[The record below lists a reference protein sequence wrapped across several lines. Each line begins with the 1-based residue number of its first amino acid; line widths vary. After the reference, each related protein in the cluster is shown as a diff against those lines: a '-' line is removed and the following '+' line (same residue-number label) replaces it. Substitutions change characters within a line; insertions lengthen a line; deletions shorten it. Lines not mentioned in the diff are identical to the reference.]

1 MHTVL
6 SYNVSFPGLGI
17 EALSISRVA
26 FELSL
31 FGRQLTVYWYG
42 LTFTVAM
49 VLCIF
54 IAMGRARKYDFSK
67 DDILDYFLWMI
78 PLILIGSRIYY
89 VAFEWDQF
97 KGSPA
102 AILDFRQGGLA
113 FYGGVLGGMLAVA
126 IAARIKRTKLHRI
139 LDFLAV
145 LVPLGQGIGRWG
157 NFFNQEAFG
166 TNTDLPWGMISEG
179 TRQGLAALNPDPT
192 NPLPGLNPNLPV
204 HPTFL
209 YEFIANLLIFA
220 VLLLVHKRQKRPWT
234 TVLTYFFLYG
244 IVRFFVEGIRTD
256 ALVFQAWGQTF
267 RISQVLSAA
276 LVLGALVCF
285 ALLRLAGR
293 RRDEMIASLTPAT
306 GLVTEIKR
314 VDPDDQEEL
323 ED

>member
-1 MHTVL
+1 MYTVL

-17 EALSISRVA
+17 EGLSINRVA

-97 KGSPA
+97 KGSLVS
-102 AILDFRQGGLA
+102 ILDFRQGGLA
-113 FYGGVLGGMLAVA
+113 FYGGVIGGMAAVA
-126 IAARIKRTKLHRI
+126 IAARIKRVKLHRI

-179 TRQGLAALNPDPT
+179 TRQELAALNPNAA
-192 NPLPGLNPNLPV
+192 NPLPGLDPNLPV

-209 YEFIANLLIFA
+209 YEFIANMIIF
-220 VLLLVHKRQKRPWT
+220 VLLLLVHKRQKRPWT
-234 TVLTYFFLYG
+234 TVLTYFLLYG

-256 ALVFQAWGQTF
+256 SLVFQAWGQTF

-276 LVLGALVCF
+276 MVLFALVCF
-285 ALLRLAGR
+285 VFLRLAGKK
-293 RRDEMIASLTPAT
+293 RDEMIASLTPAA
-306 GLVTEIKR
+306 GLVT
-314 VDPDDQEEL
+314 VVQAAPSDDPEEMA
-323 ED
+323 D